1 MAGDDEDMALTRRQ
15 VLQAGLGLAASAV
28 LASRAPAEPAPGQ
41 TLQIAFL
48 HLAPLPGD
56 LAHNRRLVETAI
68 ARAADQGATWIVTPE
83 LCLTGYTF
91 ADSLGT
97 DWILPQPDPWMTD
110 MCRLAARLRVTLF
123 LSHPERDRESGKLY
137 NSLFVIDADGV
148 IVGAHRKIHTLRV
161 GSEAWS
167 TPGEQVAAVPVRP
180 FNRIGMLICADAYG
194 PEICKSLKAQGAELL
209 VSASAWAPGLHGPN
223 GEWERCTGDTGLPL
237 LVCNRTG
244 PDKTLD
250 FTKAETV
257 VVKDGRRL
265 LSLSSDRSAIFIV
278 DWDLPARTLA
288 RQEYQTVYL

>member
-1 MAGDDEDMALTRRQ
+1 MPRS
-15 VLQAGLGLAASAV
+15 VL
-28 LASRAPAEPAPGQ
+28 R
-41 TLQIAFL
+41 IAFL

-56 LAHNRRLVETAI
+56 LAHNRRLVEAAV

-91 ADSLGT
+91 ADRIGT

-110 MCRLAARLRVTLF
+110 MCRLVARRRVTLF

-137 NSLFVIDADGV
+137 NSLFVIDAEGT
-148 IVGAHRKIHTLRV
+148 IVGRHRKIHTLRV

-180 FNRIGMLICADAYG
+180 FNHIGMLICADAYG
-194 PEICKSLKAQGAELL
+194 PEICQGLQAQGAELL
-209 VSASAWAPGLHGPN
+209 VSAAAWAPGHHGPN
-223 GEWERCTGDTGLPL
+223 GEWERCTSDTGLPL

-244 PDKTLD
+244 PDRTLD

-257 VVKDGRRL
+257 VVQDGRRL
-265 LSLSSDRSAIFIV
+265 LSLSSDRSAIFII
-278 DWDLPARTLA
+278 DWDLQTQTLA
-288 RQEYQTVYL
+288 RQEYQTVSL